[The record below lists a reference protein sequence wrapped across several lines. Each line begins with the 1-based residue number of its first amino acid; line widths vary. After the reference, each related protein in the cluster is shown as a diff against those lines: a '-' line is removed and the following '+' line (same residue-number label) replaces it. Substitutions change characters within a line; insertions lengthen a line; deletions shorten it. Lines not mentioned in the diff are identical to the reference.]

1 MMALR
6 RGLGPLD
13 LDLEARFEASLA
25 TARAVFIAAIR

>member
-1 MMALR
+1 MTLR

-13 LDLEARFEASLA
+13 LDLEERFEASLA